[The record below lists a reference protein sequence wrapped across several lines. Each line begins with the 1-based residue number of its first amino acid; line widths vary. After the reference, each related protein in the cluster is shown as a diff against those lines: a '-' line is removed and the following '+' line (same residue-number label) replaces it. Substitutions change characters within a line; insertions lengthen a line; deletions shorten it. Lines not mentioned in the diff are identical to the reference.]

1 MIQSE
6 KEIKMAEQRPKRM
19 HIILFA
25 VIASIILYFSGVFS
39 GLYANKLVKESTKQD
54 IDLLKE
60 ETQQDLDVLQTYI
73 DFLDSNLKSMQL
85 EQTFSE
91 TLTEEEMCDFSVI
104 SLNELF
110 KQLSYY
116 WDRLPFRI
124 EEYEQY
130 NVPSE
135 EYNLLKQQYA
145 HVSIRTWILARNQY
159 EKCDTNLVHGLYFY
173 SSDCDEC
180 IKQGE
185 QLDKFN
191 EKVRKSGMEV
201 VMFPIDFYLEEP
213 IVANLKTY
221 YGIEKTPAV
230 IVNDKVFQG
239 RLFKAYELL
248 PKEVTEE

>member
-1 MIQSE
+1 MT
-6 KEIKMAEQRPKRM
+6 EQRPKRM

-25 VIASIILYFSGVFS
+25 IIASAILYFSGVFS
-39 GLYANKLVKESTKQD
+39 GLYANKLVKESTRQD
-54 IDLLKE
+54 IDILKE
-60 ETQQDLDVLQTYI
+60 ETQQDLEVLQNYVA
-73 DFLDSNLKSMQL
+73 FLDNNLKSMQL

-110 KQLSYY
+110 KQLRYY

-124 EEYEQY
+124 EEYEKY
-130 NVPSE
+130 NVLSK

-145 HVSIRTWILARNQY
+145 HVSIRTWILARSQY

-173 SSDCDEC
+173 SADCEEC

-191 EKVRKSGMEV
+191 EKVRRAGMEV

-213 IVANLKTY
+213 IVTNLKTY
-221 YGIEKTPAV
+221 YRIVETPAI
-230 IVNDKVFQG
+230 IVNDNVFQG
-239 RLFKAYELL
+239 RLFKANELL
-248 PKEVTEE
+248 PKNLAVSEE